1 MNFIEVFVNPK
12 KIVKEEL
19 KSKSFT
25 NTLIFLLT
33 PTILIAVLLLVF
45 GISLNLFI
53 LFSDLL
59 GRVLMVLLFSL
70 SLFAVTKFVKV
81 KKEFN
86 YLNIFRAVSLG
97 GFYQVLIVL
106 FFIFLFLTNPA
117 YIGSLRDYSN
127 QSINNV
133 QLMSNLSNAISPLGE
148 GFNIVLLVLAA
159 VIALLSF
166 AYLFISWFFAADE
179 LFKRR
184 FWPNLGLFIASFAL
198 YLVIMLIRT
207 LILPF

>member
-133 QLMSNLSNAISPLGE
+133 QLMSNLSNAVSPLGE

-159 VIALLSF
+159 VIVLLPF
-166 AYLFISWFFAADE
+166 AYLFISWFFVADE

-184 FWPNLGLFIASFAL
+184 FWPNLRLFIASFAL